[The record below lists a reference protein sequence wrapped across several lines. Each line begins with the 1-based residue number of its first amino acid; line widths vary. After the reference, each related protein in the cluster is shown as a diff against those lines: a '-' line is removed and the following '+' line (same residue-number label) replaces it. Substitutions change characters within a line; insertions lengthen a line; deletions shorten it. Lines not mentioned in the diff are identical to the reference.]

1 MTCLSADI
9 LYGSVGAHEQR
20 FKAGDPVVRRI
31 VVFFAE
37 VSPEKTAALAKSVRV
52 EERPQRRVLH
62 FKLSEGGRAEVP
74 LL

>member
-1 MTCLSADI
+1 
-9 LYGSVGAHEQR
+9 
-20 FKAGDPVVRRI
+20 VVRRI